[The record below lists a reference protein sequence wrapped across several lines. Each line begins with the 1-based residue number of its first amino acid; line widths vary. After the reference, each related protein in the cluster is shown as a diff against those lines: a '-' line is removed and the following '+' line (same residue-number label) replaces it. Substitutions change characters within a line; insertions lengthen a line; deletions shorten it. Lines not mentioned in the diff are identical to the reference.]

1 MEVRRFLGE
10 VKKEEQSRTFKLP
23 QFSQV
28 APQSRLKV
36 HKKLSK
42 APQSKGLRPLFLQD
56 LVPHLSPHPPTSIP
70 KFPKRGILKT
80 YKKLL
85 EQPSQFEKKS
95 QSFLMRIIF
104 GRFSELK
111 KKKSSEHNHLSEP
124 TFRSLLRMTLLSFK
138 IMVQKH

>member
-1 MEVRRFLGE
+1 
-10 VKKEEQSRTFKLP
+10 TFPLP
-23 QFSQV
+23 LVSKV

-36 HKKLSK
+36 QPQLSK
-42 APQSKGLRPLFLQD
+42 APQSKGLSPLFLH
-56 LVPHLSPHPPTSIP
+56 VLSPHPNTTLP

-85 EQPSQFEKKS
+85 ERPSQFEKDHKV
-95 QSFLMRIIF
+95 FLMRIIF
-104 GRFSELK
+104 GRFSEFK
-111 KKKSSEHNHLSEP
+111 KKKSSEHNYLSEP